1 MEKEGVKSVVPLDA
15 LFMVD
20 KLPFKMTIAT
30 MLKAAYWAQNQCS
43 YQLAEEIIA
52 DVLKIFINDD
62 TIRAI
67 ANYVG
72 GIVFRA
78 DCSKANEAY
87 SLFSSG
93 KLPYAQDK
101 SGILYIELNL
111 AREQIRNSVF
121 Q

>member
-1 MEKEGVKSVVPLDA
+1 
-15 LFMVD
+15 
-20 KLPFKMTIAT
+20 

-72 GIVFRA
+72 GIVFSK
-78 DCSKANEAY
+78 DCREAEDAY
-87 SLFSSG
+87 NLFSSG
-93 KLPYAQDK
+93 RLPHT
-101 SGILYIELNL
+101 
-111 AREQIRNSVF
+111 
-121 Q
+121 